1 MQPHEY
7 SRRILLCV
15 SGNSPQ
21 IITETLYA
29 LAVETGDRPPF
40 VPTEIRV
47 LTTSR
52 GAEQT
57 RLSLLAADRAKLR
70 ELCQDYGLTGI
81 HFDEQ
86 CIEVFKR
93 TDGSPLEDIIT
104 PDDNRDAADHITHL
118 VAELTNDAQTAI
130 HASIAGGRKTMGFY
144 LGYAMSLFGRE
155 QDRVSH
161 VLVSEGFTDHRDF
174 FFKPKKPVTL
184 RNAQGWE
191 MSTADARIH
200 LAEIPIVRLG
210 STEFGVVSDRKMG
223 FADAVARANLLAAGT
238 EFRIKVDQSL
248 GRSAGRGIVTLNG
261 QPLKLQPSQ
270 VAFVHWLAQRRM
282 TDANNGGDGHVSRN
296 AFGYERKN
304 PKGLGYLN
312 EILDLVRAQYG
323 EMSDVTA
330 KVRQSII
337 GEDGGG
343 GTCAD
348 PIQWLDDVIGGINRR
363 IKAAFG
369 TEGIKRYGIVREG
382 KRGDLK
388 YRLAIAPEH
397 IHLEE

>member
-29 LAVETGDRPPF
+29 LAVETDGRPPF

-70 ELCQDYGLTGI
+70 ELCQDYRLTGI

-104 PDDNRDAADHITHL
+104 PDDNRDAADHITRL

-161 VLVSEGFTDHRDF
+161 VLVSDGFTDHRDF

-223 FADAVARANLLAAGT
+223 FAEAVARASLLAAGT
-238 EFRIKVDQSL
+238 EFRLKLDRSS
-248 GRSAGRGIVTLNG
+248 GRNAGRGIVTLNG
-261 QPLKLQPSQ
+261 IDLKLQPSS
-270 VAFVHWLAQRRM
+270 VALVHWMARRRM
-282 TDANNGGDGHVSRN
+282 AEAKNGGDGFVSRN
-296 AFGYERKN
+296 AFGYDRKN

-312 EILDLVRAQYG
+312 EIMSLATELYG
-323 EMSDVTA
+323 EFSDVTINV
-330 KVRQSII
+330 KQSIT
-337 GEDGGG
+337 GEDGRSVG
-343 GTCAD
+343 AD
-348 PIQWLDDVIGGINRR
+348 PTKWLDGALGN
-363 IKAAFG
+363 IKRQIKQTFG
-369 TEGIKRYGIVREG
+369 TEGVKRYGIVSEG
-382 KRGDLK
+382 KRGDIK
-388 YRLAIAPEH
+388 YRLAIDPEH

>member
-29 LAVETGDRPPF
+29 LAVEPGDRPSF

-104 PDDNRDAADHITHL
+104 PDDNRDAADHITRL
-118 VAELTNDAQTAI
+118 VAELTSDAQTAI

-161 VLVSEGFTDHRDF
+161 VLVSPGFTDHRDF
-174 FFKPKKPVTL
+174 FFKPKHPITL

-191 MSTADARIH
+191 MSTDDARIH
-200 LAEIPIVRLG
+200 LAEIPIVRLR
-210 STEFGVVSDRKMG
+210 STEFSVVSDRKMG

-238 EFRIKVDQSL
+238 EFRLKVDRSS
-248 GRSAGRGIVTLNG
+248 GRNAGRGIVTLNG
-261 QPLKLQPSQ
+261 MDLKLQPSS
-270 VAFVHWLAQRRM
+270 VALVHWMARRRLAE
-282 TDANNGGDGHVSRN
+282 AKEGGDGSVSRN
-296 AFGYERKN
+296 AFGYDRKN
-304 PKGLGYLN
+304 PKGLGYVN
-312 EILDLVRAQYG
+312 EILNLATDVYG
-323 EMSDVTA
+323 EYSDVTINV
-330 KVRQSII
+330 KQSIT
-337 GEDGGG
+337 GEDGRSVGV
-343 GTCAD
+343 D
-348 PIQWLDDVIGGINRR
+348 PSKWLDGAIGNIRR
-363 IKAAFG
+363 QIERDFG
-369 TEGIKRYGIVREG
+369 PEGVQRYGIVSEG
-382 KRGDLK
+382 KRGDTK

>member
-29 LAVETGDRPPF
+29 LAVETDGRPPF

-104 PDDNRDAADHITHL
+104 PEDNRDAADHITRL
-118 VAELTNDAQTAI
+118 VAEFTNDAQTAI

-161 VLVSEGFTDHRDF
+161 VLVSDGFTDHRDF

-238 EFRIKVDQSL
+238 EFRLKVDRSS
-248 GRSAGRGIVTLNG
+248 GRNAGRGIVTLSG
-261 QPLKLQPSQ
+261 IDLKLPPSS
-270 VAFVHWLAQRRM
+270 VALVHWMARRRLAEAK
-282 TDANNGGDGHVSRN
+282 DGGDGFVSRN
-296 AFGYERKN
+296 AFGYDRKN

-312 EILDLVRAQYG
+312 EILGLATELYG
-323 EMSDVTA
+323 ELSDVTISV
-330 KVRQSII
+330 KQSIT
-337 GEDGGG
+337 GDDGSSVPV
-343 GTCAD
+343 D
-348 PIQWLDDVIGGINRR
+348 PMKWLDGAIGNISRQ
-363 IKAAFG
+363 IKKAFG
-369 TEGIKRYGIVREG
+369 TEGVKRYGIVSEG
-382 KRGDLK
+382 KRGDYQ